1 MPEKGNPMIRETI
14 EAKLRSEFEPQHLEV
29 IDESYRHNVPAGSE
43 SHFKVVLVSECFTGE
58 RVIGRHRAIYRVL
71 ADELAGAVH
80 ALALHTYTPKEW
92 LDLQMAVPSSPP
104 CGGAGL
110 QR

>member
-1 MPEKGNPMIRETI
+1 MIRETI
-14 EAKLRSEFEPQHLEV
+14 EAKLRSAFEPQHIEV
-29 IDESYRHNVPAGSE
+29 IDESYRHNVPVGSE
-43 SHFKVVLVSECFTGE
+43 SHFKVVLVSACFSGE

-92 LDLQMAVPSSPP
+92 QDLQMAVPASPP